1 MWRCGLFLKKK
12 GEKQMGFLMDV
23 IRTNAMD
30 DHPFL
35 ALSHCINR
43 NQKHMTCSA
52 CMDVCPKGVYD
63 RAQKEPPQ
71 WNECQNCGL
80 CVTACPSRCIAPS
93 PANSKRHLLLAE
105 KTGDVVLSCSRA
117 EVKAGHEEVCLAL
130 LAWEFLAYLALG
142 GKLILNL
149 KSCKDCPHE
158 DCLELLED
166 QLYQLKCFLGEEG
179 YAAHVQVC
187 FDDLPNVTQEGV
199 SRRDFFRSMAF
210 GGKKTTAL
218 VLGDVVGSKVDAMI
232 YRRMLAQRV
241 RALASQDEQFSC
253 RMNLPWIK
261 ESCYGCGICAL
272 LCPNGA
278 LEIGGEQDG
287 MRSVYITPHKC
298 TGCGVCKAVCRDG
311 CIEEICAVNLPHMDR
326 LVLKTVESCSCAH
339 CGRAISPRKEETLC
353 IACRQKK
360 KK

>member
-1 MWRCGLFLKKK
+1 MGLL
-12 GEKQMGFLMDV
+12 LDV
-23 IRTNAMD
+23 IKTNAVD

-35 ALSHCINR
+35 SLSHCINR
-43 NQKHMTCSA
+43 NQKHITCSA

-63 RAQKEPPQ
+63 REQKTPPK

-80 CVTACPSRCIAPS
+80 CVTACKSRCIAPS

-105 KTGDVVLSCSRA
+105 KTGDIVLSCRRG
-117 EVKAGHEEVCLAL
+117 EKQAGHIEACLAL
-130 LAWEFLAYLALG
+130 LPWEFLAYLALG

-158 DCLELLED
+158 DCLELLEA
-166 QLYQLKCFLGEEG
+166 QFYRLKCFLGEEG

-187 FDDLPNVTQEGV
+187 FDDLPNVKEEGV
-199 SRRDFFRSMAF
+199 SRRDFFRSVAL
-210 GGKKTTAL
+210 GGRKTTAL
-218 VLGDVVGSKVDAMI
+218 VLNDVVGSRVDAMI

-241 RALASQDEQFSC
+241 RALAARGERFSC

-261 ESCYGCGICAL
+261 ESCYGCGICVL

-278 LEIGGEQDG
+278 LEISEEQDG
-287 MRSVYITPHKC
+287 MRSVMITPHKC

-311 CIEEICAVNLPHMDR
+311 YIEDICAVNVPHLDC
-326 LVLKTVESCSCAH
+326 VLLAQVASRSCEG
-339 CGRAISPRKEETLC
+339 CGKAMNPAGSETLC

>member
-1 MWRCGLFLKKK
+1 
-12 GEKQMGFLMDV
+12 MGFLLDV
-23 IRTNAMD
+23 IKTNAAD

-35 ALSHCINR
+35 SLSHCVNR
-43 NQKHMTCSA
+43 NQKHLVCSA
-52 CMDVCPKGVYD
+52 CMDICPKGVYD
-63 RAQKEPPQ
+63 REQKTPPR

-80 CVTACPSRCIAPS
+80 CVAVCPTRCIAPS

-105 KTGDVVLSCSRA
+105 HTGETVLSCARSEKR
-117 EVKAGHEEVCLAL
+117 AGHIEECLAL
-130 LAWEFLAYLALG
+130 LPWEFLAYLALG

-149 KSCKDCPHE
+149 KSCRACPHE

-166 QLYQLKCFLGEEG
+166 QLYKLKCFLGEEG
-179 YAAHVQVC
+179 YAAYVQVC
-187 FDDLPNVTQEGV
+187 FDDLPNVKEEGV
-199 SRRDFFRSMAF
+199 SRRDFFRSMAL

-218 VLGDVVGSKVDAMI
+218 VLNDVVGSKVDAMI

-241 RALASQDEQFSC
+241 REIASQDERFSC

-278 LEIGGEQDG
+278 LEISKEQDG
-287 MRSVYITPHKC
+287 VRSIMITPHKC

-311 CIEEICAVNLPHMDR
+311 CIEEICAVNVPHLDR
-326 LVLKTVESCSCAH
+326 VMLAQVASRSCEG
-339 CGRAISPRKEETLC
+339 CGRAMNPASSETLC
-353 IACRQKK
+353 IACRQKRK
-360 KK
+360 K